1 MRIDS
6 MTTTTQHREGEIGN
20 LPARCERCFMS
31 GNYWYYSTRE
41 KINIGPFDSRNEAVN
56 GVNAFVKFVCESPDI
71 VDTLKKYRS
80 AA

>member
-1 MRIDS
+1 
-6 MTTTTQHREGEIGN
+6 MTTTIQHRKGEIGN
-20 LPARCERCFMS
+20 LPTRCERCFMS

-41 KINIGPFDSRNEAVN
+41 KINIGPFDSRDEAAN
-56 GVNAFVKFVCESPDI
+56 GVNAFVQFVCESPDF